1 MRIVVVGGTGL
12 IGSKLVTA
20 LGEQGHEVVAAS
32 PATGVDTL
40 TGEGLADALAGAAV
54 VIDVS
59 DSPSLEDADVL
70 EFFETSTRNLLAA
83 EAAAG
88 VGHHVALSVVGTER
102 LPERGYFRAKSAQE
116 KLVESSSIPYSI
128 VHATQFF
135 EFARSIAESAAKD
148 GKIRMAPV
156 FFQPI
161 AGDDVA
167 QAVGRL
173 AVRPPLN
180 GRTEVAGPERFRMDR
195 FFRHALAGW
204 NDQREVL
211 TDPYARYFGAV
222 LGERTLLPG
231 ESALLGKVR
240 YGDWPGRIAVG
251 RALPAPLTTSLRQGR
266 VFYARY

>member
-12 IGSKLVTA
+12 IGAKLVA
-20 LGEQGHEVVAAS
+20 GLSEHGHEVVAAS
-32 PATGVDTL
+32 PNTGVDTL

-59 DSPSLEDADVL
+59 DSPSRQDAAVR
-70 EFFETSTRNLLAA
+70 EFFDTSTRNLLAA
-83 EAAAG
+83 ETAAG

-102 LPERGYFRAKSAQE
+102 LPGRGYFRAKAAQE
-116 KLVESSSIPYSI
+116 KLVESSPVPYSI

-135 EFARSIAESAAKD
+135 EFARGIADAAVES

-156 FFQPI
+156 FFQPV
-161 AGDDVA
+161 AGDDVVE
-167 QAVGRL
+167 AVGEIAMGR
-173 AVRPPLN
+173 PLN
-180 GRTEVAGPERFRMDR
+180 GRAEVAGPERFRMDA

-204 NDQREVL
+204 NDHREVL
-211 TDPYARYFGAV
+211 TDPHARYFGAE

-231 ESALLGKVR
+231 EGALLGKVR

-251 RALPAPLTTSLRQGR
+251 RVATPAISIRHERMFLAGR
-266 VFYARY
+266 